1 MKGGGSVEAVLV
13 DKAAFCSSDNNMHGL
28 LFLRLLALSAF
39 VIFRLLLVTGLLR
52 TLVSSLMLVLVE
64 AVTVVGLEVGV
75 LVSDIL
81 PRPCVEGERGAH
93 ALLTIMSSSFSSI
106 VVVIT
111 ITGDS

>member
-13 DKAAFCSSDNNMHGL
+13 DEAAFCSSDNNKHGL

-39 VIFRLLLVTGLLR
+39 VIFRLLVTGLLR

-81 PRPCVEGERGAH
+81 PRPWVEGERGAH